1 MAEIITTLHPDND
14 SNTNLYPNIKKENIP
29 NKSISTDK
37 LDDNVLS
44 LIGSLKPSGT
54 DTSTNILAY
63 TSNKGIY
70 VATDNGHWYYW
81 NGNKYA
87 DGGVYQSS
95 EDINQIKNEIANLEE
110 DYYTHNTNNNYSY
123 ARGIIYSTGKWGSG
137 DNKYVAFAASDFV
150 KVKKGSKIGVD
161 SNIYACNC
169 AEYSEPKDTT
179 LIKFHSMSSNTITIE
194 NDCYIRSSIGYADGR
209 SLGDE
214 RSSDIGSHYVLDF
227 LENTRDIQNGKIEQL
242 EKSAEQEYCDD
253 FLSLFHNVVCIGD
266 SLTRGYYAEEDEGQ
280 RNRDYGYPS
289 ALSRMTRLN
298 VYNYGL
304 SGATPTS
311 WFNGY
316 MSSGTRDF
324 SIFDCAIICLGRNGS
339 LTLNED
345 VTGYKNIISKLLEF
359 NPNMTI
365 FCLSLPPSNNGENI
379 DNDINNKI
387 KDITIEMNVNYVDI
401 YNNSYCKDSK
411 YRSDGT
417 HFYTLG
423 YMLLAKTI
431 KDNIERYIYNNENKF
446 MQLWVPIT
454 NNSPFRA
461 ELVE

>member
-1 MAEIITTLHPDND
+1 
-14 SNTNLYPNIKKENIP
+14 
-29 NKSISTDK
+29 
-37 LDDNVLS
+37 
-44 LIGSLKPSGT
+44 
-54 DTSTNILAY
+54 
-63 TSNKGIY
+63 
-70 VATDNGHWYYW
+70 
-81 NGNKYA
+81 
-87 DGGVYQSS
+87 
-95 EDINQIKNEIANLEE
+95 
-110 DYYTHNTNNNYSY
+110 
-123 ARGIIYSTGKWGSG
+123 
-137 DNKYVAFAASDFV
+137 
-150 KVKKGSKIGVD
+150 
-161 SNIYACNC
+161 
-169 AEYSEPKDTT
+169 
-179 LIKFHSMSSNTITIE
+179 
-194 NDCYIRSSIGYADGR
+194 
-209 SLGDE
+209 
-214 RSSDIGSHYVLDF
+214 
-227 LENTRDIQNGKIEQL
+227 
-242 EKSAEQEYCDD
+242 
-253 FLSLFHNVVCIGD
+253 
-266 SLTRGYYAEEDEGQ
+266 
-280 RNRDYGYPS
+280 
-289 ALSRMTRLN
+289 MTRLN

-311 WFNGY
+311 WYNGY
-316 MSSGTRDF
+316 MSIGSRDF

-339 LTLNED
+339 LTSNED

-365 FCLSLPPSNNGENI
+365 FCLSLPPSNNGGNI

-431 KDNIERYIYNNENKF
+431 KDNIERYIYNNESKF